1 MTSTIDRRIS
11 PATLQETFEQGRF
24 AILVSQFTSC
34 AHTQLEKTFL
44 ADLQHLCDDEDT
56 FQWPLRSVLISAS
69 FNRTTLRHSHTALG
83 IRVRLR
89 SPAVARAAVQVAR
102 TT

>member
-34 AHTQLEKTFL
+34 AHIQLEKTFL

-56 FQWPLRSVLISAS
+56 FQWPLRSGLISVS
-69 FNRTTLRHSHTALG
+69 FNRTTLRRPSHL
-83 IRVRLR
+83 
-89 SPAVARAAVQVAR
+89 AVGSSAIAAVQVAR